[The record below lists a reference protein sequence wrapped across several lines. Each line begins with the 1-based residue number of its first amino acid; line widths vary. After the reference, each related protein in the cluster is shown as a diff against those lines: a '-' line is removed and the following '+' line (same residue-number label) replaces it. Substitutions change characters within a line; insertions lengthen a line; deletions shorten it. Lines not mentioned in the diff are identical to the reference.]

1 MHFGLFQ
8 SVVWS
13 AGLISFCIR
22 TAKAQSK
29 SAATMPLASGLQAL
43 IPNDMGTAGVACAVW
58 SSASIG
64 RPKQRPRSSEARARV
79 KRRAARWKAG
89 AERARNEP

>member
-1 MHFGLFQ
+1 M
-8 SVVWS
+8 
-13 AGLISFCIR
+13 
-22 TAKAQSK
+22 
-29 SAATMPLASGLQAL
+29 SAATMPLVSGLQVRVL
-43 IPNDMGTAGVACAVW
+43 LPNEMGTAGVVGAVW